1 MHKSFEKEN
10 KVCGNETCEV
20 FMNEII
26 MEGQLV
32 KERFE
37 DYPNLQMNSK
47 AYVQAIS
54 SCGERDYKT
63 NGIFIWYHILKN
75 VLLDLLRVKQQQ
87 VHQLYYATTTTYH
100 QGGHTAC
107 HP

>member
-37 DYPNLQMNSK
+37 DYSNLQMNFETC
-47 AYVQAIS
+47 VQSIFS
-54 SCGERDYKT
+54 YKERNY
-63 NGIFIWYHILKN
+63 
-75 VLLDLLRVKQQQ
+75 
-87 VHQLYYATTTTYH
+87 
-100 QGGHTAC
+100 
-107 HP
+107 